1 MRFLIPQVWCPQ
13 TLTREQSVLW
23 VKKCFPI
30 IKILSSKLG
39 ARSKEDWFFEDFKK
53 DHQTCTNISWLM
65 LNIIHI
71 DFLTISYE
79 LHIYKTIYI
88 IITL

>member
-1 MRFLIPQVWCPQ
+1 MIHEKRIENRERERKKNEKEVISINNLMRFLIPQVWCPQ

-39 ARSKEDWFFEDFKK
+39 ARSKEDWFFED
-53 DHQTCTNISWLM
+53 
-65 LNIIHI
+65 
-71 DFLTISYE
+71 
-79 LHIYKTIYI
+79 
-88 IITL
+88 

>member
-39 ARSKEDWFFEDFKK
+39 ARSKEDWFFED
-53 DHQTCTNISWLM
+53 
-65 LNIIHI
+65 
-71 DFLTISYE
+71 
-79 LHIYKTIYI
+79 
-88 IITL
+88 